1 MFVLRK
7 ITLSIFSMLIAWTLF
22 ASDSLDV
29 ERLNREIGQMLMV
42 GVRGAQLD
50 SDKMDQVIDQV
61 SAGEIGGIIFFKH
74 NIKDRDQLRTLINDL
89 NDLPSEYPLFLA
101 ADEEGGKVRRLRK
114 KQGFQEFPS
123 AAYVG
128 KKLTP
133 AEAFDTYSRLAS
145 QMYDAGLNLNL
156 GPVVDVNVNGNSPA
170 IGKLNRS
177 FSTDPER
184 VYNYSKE
191 FIRAHHKAG
200 VLTSLKHF
208 PGHGSSQQD
217 THNDLTDITHSWDS
231 SEQVPFQR
239 LIDSNQ
245 VDMVMAGHLFDRNL
259 DKEYPASL
267 SEAHIQGNLRDKL
280 GFEGVVVTDDL
291 QMGAIIKR
299 YTLEDIIIAAVNSG
313 SDILQFSDP
322 LNLEDDLPQKMR
334 TTIIQAIRDGRIQE
348 ERIHESYAR
357 IISLKKR
364 LNR

>member
-1 MFVLRK
+1 
-7 ITLSIFSMLIAWTLF
+7 MLMAWTLF

-74 NIKDRDQLRTLINDL
+74 NIKDRDQLRALINDL

-133 AEAFDTYSRLAS
+133 AEAFDTYSQLAT

-177 FSTDPER
+177 FSTDPEK
-184 VYNYSKE
+184 VYTYSKE
-191 FIRAHHKAG
+191 FMRAHQKAG

-208 PGHGSSQQD
+208 PGHGSSQHD
-217 THNDLTDITHSWDS
+217 THNDLTDITNSWKP
-231 SEQVPFQR
+231 SEQLPFQR

-259 DKEYPASL
+259 DTDYPASL
-267 SEAHIQGNLRDKL
+267 SRAHIQGNLRDKL
-280 GFEGVVVTDDL
+280 GFQGVVVTDDL

-299 YTLEDIIIAAVNSG
+299 YSLEDIIIAAVNSG

-322 LNLEDDLPQKMR
+322 LNLEDDLPRKVR
-334 TTIIQAIRDGRIQE
+334 ATIIQAIRDGRIVE
-348 ERIHESYAR
+348 ERIHESYER